1 MDDHRVLK
9 RRVSIE
15 IAIAHAGRRSVSV
28 FLSEFASHH
37 AGPERVS
44 DLLNGDADFIPA
56 VVQGSEAT
64 TFYQRQGLLCAWV
77 APDEEA
83 PPTEAHTVPTGRA
96 LELTLSDGTLI
107 RGQVGYVLP
116 PERARLIDFLNEAP
130 AFFRLLA
137 ADRVALIN
145 KRHVTQ
151 VVPLDG

>member
-1 MDDHRVLK
+1 MDEHRVPK

-44 DLLNGDADFIPA
+44 DLLNGDADFIPT
-56 VVQGSEAT
+56 VVQGSDTT
-64 TFYQRQGLLCAWV
+64 TFFQRLGLLCAWV

-83 PPTEAHTVPTGRA
+83 QATEGPPPTEHG
-96 LELTLSDGTLI
+96 LELTFSDGTVI

-116 PERARLIDFLNEAP
+116 PERSRLIEFLNEAP